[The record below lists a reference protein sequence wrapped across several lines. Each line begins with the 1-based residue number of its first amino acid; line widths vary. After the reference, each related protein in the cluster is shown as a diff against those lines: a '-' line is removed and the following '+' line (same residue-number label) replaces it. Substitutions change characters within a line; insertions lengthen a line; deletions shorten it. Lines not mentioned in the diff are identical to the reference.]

1 MRVNVI
7 LVLFKISK
15 GGTNIQNLIEVRWHG
30 RGGQGAVTA
39 SKLLATS
46 ALAEDKYIQ
55 AFPEYGPERMGAPIQ
70 AFTRIS
76 ETPIK
81 IHCHVAN
88 PSIVVVLDPT
98 LLGVVDVTEGLTE
111 DGVLIVNTN
120 ESPAQIREE
129 LKLKGRKVYTVDASK
144 IAQDTLGRPLPNTPL
159 IGALIKATGLLSL
172 ENVLADIKDKFKG
185 KFSSKIVEG
194 NLEAIKRAY
203 KEVKGE

>member
-1 MRVNVI
+1 ME
-7 LVLFKISK
+7 K
-15 GGTNIQNLIEVRWHG
+15 LIEVRWHG

-70 AFTRIS
+70 SFTRIS
-76 ETPIK
+76 KNPIK

-98 LLGVVDVTEGLTE
+98 LLGGVDVTEGLIE
-111 DGVLIVNTN
+111 EGVLIINT
-120 ESPAQIREE
+120 EKSPDEIRKK
-129 LKLKGRKVYTVDASK
+129 LNLKGRKVYTVDASK
-144 IAQDTLGRPLPNTPL
+144 IAQETIGKPLPNTPL
-159 IGALIKATGLLSL
+159 IGALIKATGLLTL
-172 ENVLADIKDKFKG
+172 NNVLADIEDKFKG

-194 NLEAIKRAY
+194 NINAIKRAY
-203 KEVKGE
+203 QEVKGE